1 MKIAVSGGTPTP
13 ICSLPN
19 ISFFSGSWS
28 ADGEWIVFGSRGGR
42 DNGGIYRV
50 AAEVGQPR

>member
-28 ADGEWIVFGSRGGR
+28 ADGEWIVFGNRGGAN
-42 DNGGIYRV
+42 NGGTL
-50 AAEVGQPR
+50 